1 MKIEKAMQMR
11 PDSHGGWGLLNE
23 RNSAA
28 QFELAYIHTARTY
41 TLRTRLGHGRE
52 QRAGCDDF
60 EVARGLQHLG
70 HLQHVADVVRP
81 RVHLR
86 SITCVSQRS
95 QHAEPRHATL
105 QHRWEL
111 RWS

>member
-1 MKIEKAMQMR
+1 MQMR

-28 QFELAYIHTARTY
+28 QFELAYIHTTRTY

-60 EVARGLQHLG
+60 EVARGLQYLG